1 MSLQDNN
8 PENQTIPFLF
18 GRFPTGPA
26 RPLTGLAER
35 YASETERLTD
45 QIEEDCKDSNMP
57 TDECK
62 ALLSFAQRVRDALV
76 ESGLDD
82 MASGE
87 G

>member
-1 MSLQDNN
+1 MSLQDSN

-18 GRFPTGPA
+18 GRFPMPERMPTGV
-26 RPLTGLAER
+26 AEHR
-35 YASETERLTD
+35 ASEAEAWAD
-45 QIEEDCKDSNMP
+45 QIEREADDVTMP
-57 TDECK
+57 RAERE

-82 MASGE
+82 IANGE